1 MPSKMFL
8 EKSSMFSHIV
18 IGTNDIVSAKKFYD
32 AALGALGLP
41 EGVVNEE
48 KQRVYYRTSSGTL
61 VLAKPIDGNPA
72 TVGNGGTFGFKC
84 ASIEQANAFHDN
96 AVANGGKSIED
107 PPGWRDTGDR
117 KLYLAY
123 VRDPDGNKLNANYH
137 E

>member
-8 EKSSMFSHIV
+8 EKSNMFSHIV
-18 IGTNDIVSAKKFYD
+18 IGTNDIVAAKKFYD

-72 TVGNGGTFGFKC
+72 TVGNGSTFVFKC
-84 ASIEQANAFHDN
+84 ASIEQANAFLDI

-123 VRDPDGNKLNANYH
+123 VRDPDGNKLNALYH

>member
-8 EKSSMFSHIV
+8 EKSNMFSHIV
-18 IGTNDIVSAKKFYD
+18 IGTNDIVAAKKFYD

-48 KQRVYYRTSSGTL
+48 NQRVFYRTSNGTL
-61 VLAKPIDGNPA
+61 ILAKPIDGNPA
-72 TVGNGGTFGFKC
+72 TVGNGDTFGFKC

-107 PPGWRDTGDR
+107 PPGWREAGDI

-123 VRDPDGNKLNANYH
+123 VRDPDGNKLNALYH